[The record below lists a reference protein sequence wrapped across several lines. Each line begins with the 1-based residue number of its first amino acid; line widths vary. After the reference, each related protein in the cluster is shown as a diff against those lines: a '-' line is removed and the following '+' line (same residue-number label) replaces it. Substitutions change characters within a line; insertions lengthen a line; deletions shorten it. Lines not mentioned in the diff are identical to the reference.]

1 MPCARQ
7 ALINASAAWGGHDSR
22 PVGQRRGRTL
32 EASTLHF
39 ARSSQGLRSY
49 KDVGDRWDLIKVHH
63 LYRIGYS
70 SVVESA
76 ILANQRHHAKCLL
89 KENMHD

>member
-1 MPCARQ
+1 MHTYSKLYVYIYMHGKVVCV
-7 ALINASAAWGGHDSR
+7 LS
-22 PVGQRRGRTL
+22 
-32 EASTLHF
+32 HF
-39 ARSSQGLRSY
+39 ARSSQRLRSY
-49 KDVGDRWDLIKVHH
+49 KDMGDRWDLIKVRH

-70 SVVESA
+70 SVVKSA

>member
-1 MPCARQ
+1 MPRTPSSGLHSAVRRDEARYDR
-7 ALINASAAWGGHDSR
+7 ALC
-22 PVGQRRGRTL
+22 
-32 EASTLHF
+32 TLHF
-39 ARSSQGLRSY
+39 ARSSQRLRSY
-49 KDVGDRWDLIKVHH
+49 KDMGDRWDLIKVHH

-89 KENMHD
+89 QENMHD